1 MSKGHL
7 YNKIVDLITILE
19 EEKSKCKNNFED
31 ISTKIML
38 KTILDRLHELRLLAK
53 IN

>member
-1 MSKGHL
+1 MDKEYI

-19 EEKSKCKNNFED
+19 EEKSRCKDSFED

-38 KTILDRLHELRLLAK
+38 KNILDRLHELRLLAK